1 MKKKVLI
8 IDDENRTRDFVKK
21 MIDSF
26 NLDLDVFTDGENVET
41 GIEAINR
48 IQPDILLLDIQM
60 PDGTGFDVL
69 NSIETKNFEVIFI
82 TAYQEYAIKAIKF
95 SALDYIIEP
104 IDSEELH
111 SSIIT
116 AIDSLEFKREETKFI
131 ALENNIQPNNRR
143 KLVLKTQECIYVVD
157 LNEIIRCEADKNYT
171 FFYLNSGKKILVSRT
186 LKDYETILNGYG
198 FFRIQ
203 QSHLINLEYLD
214 RYDKQQGGAVIMKDG
229 TSVPLSPAKKDQ
241 FFKLLE
247 KL

>member
-1 MKKKVLI
+1 MKKKLLI
-8 IDDENRTRDFVKK
+8 IDDENRTREFVKK
-21 MIDSF
+21 IIDSF
-26 NLDLDVFTDGENVET
+26 QLDIEVFTDGENVET

-48 IQPDILLLDIQM
+48 INPDIVLLDIQM

-69 NSIETKNFEVIFI
+69 SSIETKNFEVIFI

-95 SALDYIIEP
+95 SALDYILKP

-116 AIDSLEFKREETKFI
+116 AMDALEFKREDDQYL
-131 ALENNIQPNNRR
+131 ALENNIQATNRR
-143 KLVLKTQECIYVVD
+143 KLVLKTQESVFVVD
-157 LNEIIRCEADKNYT
+157 LSEIMRCEADKNYT
-171 FFYLNSGKKILVSRT
+171 FFYLSSGKKILVSRT
-186 LKDYETILNGYG
+186 LKDFETMLNGYG

-214 RYDKQQGGAVIMKDG
+214 RYDKTQGGAIIMKDG
-229 TSVPLSPAKKDQ
+229 VSVPLSSAKKEQ

>member
-26 NLDLDVFTDGENVET
+26 QLDLEVFTDGENVET

-48 IQPDILLLDIQM
+48 IQPDIVFLDIQM

-69 NSIETKNFEVIFI
+69 NSLETKKFEVIFI

-95 SALDYIIEP
+95 SALDYILKP
-104 IDSEELH
+104 IDAEELH
-111 SSIIT
+111 SAILT
-116 AIDSLEFKREETKFI
+116 AIDSVDFKKEDLQYE
-131 ALENNIQPNNRR
+131 ALENNIQPGNRR
-143 KLVLKTQECIYVVD
+143 KLVLKTQECVYIVD
-157 LNEIIRCEADKNYT
+157 LMEIIRCEADKNYT
-171 FFYLNSGKKILVSRT
+171 FFFLNNGKKILVSRT
-186 LKDYETILNGYG
+186 LKDFETMLNGYG

-203 QSHLINLEYLD
+203 QSHLINLDYLD
-214 RYDKQQGGAVIMKDG
+214 RYDKHQGGAIIMKDG
-229 TSVPLSPAKKDQ
+229 SALPLSPAKKDQ

-247 KL
+247 QL

>member
-8 IDDENRTRDFVKK
+8 IDYENRTRDFVKK

-60 PDGTGFDVL
+60 PDGTGFDIL

-95 SALDYIIEP
+95 SALDYILKP

-157 LNEIIRCEADKNYT
+157 LNEIIRCEAYKNYT

-214 RYDKQQGGAVIMKDG
+214 RYDKQQGGAIIMKDG